1 MFGAPL
7 HQSPARRPS
16 GAAADGDSV
25 EQRRLLYSV
34 ATALSTSRNL
44 DETLRTVLKGLRQCI
59 AFDAAT
65 IFLLDEGREQ
75 LSVKAALGVEVALDE
90 VKRFRVGEGVVGW
103 VVKHNRSALIAN
115 AARDPRY
122 QATSRRRR
130 SGALLAVPLRQGER
144 VIGALALVRR
154 APRPFATESRQLAEA
169 IAGQAAVAIEHSRI
183 LETEH
188 QSRRRAEALLA
199 ASQAGGESQD
209 LDTLLAAGAAQ
220 LEHLL
225 EAAGCVAMLPDEAGD
240 TVMAVRN
247 RQGRPAVEFQA
258 LLHRRLEVLPL
269 GRFIRRAPRPRAW
282 QRARDR
288 GRLPERLW
296 RHLQAQTLLAVPVR
310 RRRGLLAVLLCWF
323 TDARAFLPGELELVE
338 DLAAQF
344 AQGMERLN
352 LQRAVREAQNQ
363 VAIVSERNRI
373 ARDLHDGIA
382 QYVYAL
388 GLNLE
393 HVHAILPDDPAARE
407 NVARCIEQA
416 NHVLAEL
423 RTFIYQLRPIIMR
436 EKAIGQWVRD
446 LCRQFERATGVR
458 LHATVGAS
466 GGRELSAE
474 VSIALFRII
483 QEALANIFH
492 HAGAAEAEL
501 ELSFGPTAV
510 RLLVQDRG
518 RGFVPERR
526 RRPSIASG
534 QGLANIRER
543 VQHLGGVLTI
553 DSRPGMGTRLTAAIP
568 YRHPSLVQSRPQS
581 DVA

>member
-1 MFGAPL
+1 MPGAPL
-7 HQSPARRPS
+7 HSRALRRRNS
-16 GAAADGDSV
+16 SADRES

-59 AFDAAT
+59 TFDAAT
-65 IFLLDEGREQ
+65 LFLLDEGRQQ

-90 VKRFRVGEGVVGW
+90 VKRFRVGEGAVGW

-115 AARDPRY
+115 TARDPRY
-122 QATSRRRR
+122 HATSRRRR
-130 SGALLAVPLRQGER
+130 SGALLAVPLRQGDR

-154 APRPFATESRQLAEA
+154 APREFAAESLQLAEA
-169 IAGQAAVAIEHSRI
+169 IAGQAAVAIEHARI
-183 LETEH
+183 LETERH
-188 QSRRRAEALLA
+188 FRRRAEALLA

-209 LDTLLAAGAAQ
+209 LSTLLASGVAQ
-220 LEHLL
+220 LQDLL
-225 EAAGCVAMLPDEAGD
+225 EAAGCVALVPDETGEA
-240 TVMAVRN
+240 VMAVRD
-247 RQGRPAVEFQA
+247 RRGRPAVDFQGLLRQRLAA
-258 LLHRRLEVLPL
+258 LAQERPLRRVLHPRALHR
-269 GRFIRRAPRPRAW
+269 G
-282 QRARDR
+282 RDR
-288 GRLPERLW
+288 GVLPDRLW
-296 RHLQAQTLLAVPVR
+296 KHLQAQTLLAVPVR
-310 RRRGLLAVLLCWF
+310 WHRRLLVVLLCWF
-323 TDARAFLPGELELVE
+323 TEARAFQPEELELAQ
-338 DLAAQF
+338 DLGAQF
-344 AQGMERLN
+344 AQGIERLN
-352 LQRAVREAQNQ
+352 LQREVREAQNE
-363 VAIVSERNRI
+363 VAVVSERNRI

-388 GLNLE
+388 GLNLD
-393 HVHAILPDDPAARE
+393 HVHEVLPDDPQAARD
-407 NVARCIEQA
+407 NIARCIEQA

-466 GGRELSAE
+466 GGRELSPE

-492 HAGAAEAEL
+492 HAGAGEATL
-501 ELSFGPTAV
+501 DLSFGPTAV

-518 RGFVPERR
+518 RGFDPERQR
-526 RRPSIASG
+526 RRSIAGG

-543 VQHLGGVLTI
+543 VQNLGGVLTI
-553 DSRPGMGTRLTAAIP
+553 DSRPGTGTRLVAAIP